1 MCFQYLPW
9 IGPAWLRHL
18 IAKLIPDA
26 NFKHVKSI
34 VDTLYTRSR
43 DIYLDKKEALLKGD
57 EELKHQV
64 GQGKDIMSVL
74 RESKPVLDSRSALID
89 TVVKMNLEAPE
100 DERLSED
107 EVIAQMS

>member
-18 IAKLIPDA
+18 ISKLIPGA

-74 RESKPVLDSRSALID
+74 RESKPVLNPRK
-89 TVVKMNLEAPE
+89 T
-100 DERLSED
+100 R
-107 EVIAQMS
+107 